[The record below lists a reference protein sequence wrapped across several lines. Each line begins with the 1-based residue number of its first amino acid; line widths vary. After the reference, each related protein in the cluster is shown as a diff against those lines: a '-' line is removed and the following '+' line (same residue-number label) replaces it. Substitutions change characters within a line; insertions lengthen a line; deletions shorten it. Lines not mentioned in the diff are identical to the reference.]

1 MPKKP
6 SRDKEIKKIKDK
18 RKIKEIPSRI
28 KQIKELEEPEIEED
42 IKDEEIINN
51 NHFQEFLSP
60 TDVRAHVLE
69 RITNL
74 REQEPVDL
82 EQGLFDIASTANSE
96 DNRNISNYALNQPR
110 YSASGSAT
118 NQIGNE
124 QERDYQISTNMQAPT
139 LNPIERQESQRGFRK
154 VEFLDPLAGMR
165 NQERTSMEPEMIQA
179 DIREEE
185 RRLPFEKQ
193 ERKYRKVKF

>member
-1 MPKKP
+1 
-6 SRDKEIKKIKDK
+6 
-18 RKIKEIPSRI
+18 
-28 KQIKELEEPEIEED
+28 
-42 IKDEEIINN
+42 
-51 NHFQEFLSP
+51 
-60 TDVRAHVLE
+60 
-69 RITNL
+69 
-74 REQEPVDL
+74 
-82 EQGLFDIASTANSE
+82 
-96 DNRNISNYALNQPR
+96 
-110 YSASGSAT
+110 
-118 NQIGNE
+118 
-124 QERDYQISTNMQAPT
+124 MQAPT